1 MIQFIEREPSNAI
14 YAYKMIWRKTAADLG
29 NQFYIMTKCKNVKLH
44 GFMSYIVILIDLM
57 RAK

>member
-1 MIQFIEREPSNAI
+1 
-14 YAYKMIWRKTAADLG
+14 MIWRKTAADLG
-29 NQFYIMTKCKNVKLH
+29 NKFYIMTKYKNVKLH